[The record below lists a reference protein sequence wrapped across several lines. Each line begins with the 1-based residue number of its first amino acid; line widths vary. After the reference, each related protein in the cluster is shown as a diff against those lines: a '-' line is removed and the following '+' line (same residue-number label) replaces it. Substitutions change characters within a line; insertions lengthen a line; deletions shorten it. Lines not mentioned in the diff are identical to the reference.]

1 MKPTD
6 SNGTAMLTR
15 EELSNQWGVS
25 VSWLQ
30 KQCTSEL
37 DYPNIPHRKIGKRI
51 YFIKREVD
59 AWNEQRKR

>member
-1 MKPTD
+1 MKPID
-6 SNGTAMLTR
+6 SSGIEMLTR
-15 EELSNQWGVS
+15 DELSAHLGVS

-30 KQCTSEL
+30 KQCKAKL
-37 DYPNIPHRKIGKRI
+37 DYPNTPHLKIGKRI